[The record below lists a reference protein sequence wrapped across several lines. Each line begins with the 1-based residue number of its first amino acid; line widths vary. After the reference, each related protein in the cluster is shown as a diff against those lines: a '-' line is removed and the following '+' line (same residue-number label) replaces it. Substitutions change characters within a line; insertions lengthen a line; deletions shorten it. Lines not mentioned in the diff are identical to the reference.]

1 LQNDKGGKG
10 ILLGGVP
17 GVPPAE
23 VVIIG
28 AGTLGTC
35 AARAFL
41 GVGATVYLLDHDLRR
56 LQHVDALLNGQAV
69 TMVSHDFNVRKVAKF
84 ADVLIGA
91 VLVPGQRAPLVV
103 TRDIVKTMKPRSL
116 IIDMSID
123 QGGCVETSRP
133 TTHAS
138 PTFIEEN
145 ILHCCVPNLPAVIA
159 RTSTHAFNN
168 AAWPYIQSIARL
180 GVDAALAADPA
191 LARGVNTRNGAII
204 NPALHLSEVE

>member
-1 LQNDKGGKG
+1 
-10 ILLGGVP
+10 
-17 GVPPAE
+17 
-23 VVIIG
+23 
-28 AGTLGTC
+28 
-35 AARAFL
+35 
-41 GVGATVYLLDHDLRR
+41 
-56 LQHVDALLNGQAV
+56 
-69 TMVSHDFNVRKVAKF
+69 M
-84 ADVLIGA
+84 LIGA

-138 PTFIEEN
+138 PTFLEEN
-145 ILHCCVPNLPAVIA
+145 VLHCCIPNLPSVIA

-168 AAWPYIQSIARL
+168 AAWPYIQAIARL
-180 GVDAALAADPA
+180 GVDTALTVDPA

-204 NPALHLSEVE
+204 NPALIVSEVE